1 MQEPK
6 ITFRGWAGHFVC
18 AHNCRF
24 RLNTLIEY
32 QDIKIVVSTVG
43 LYLEP
48 LIKEYVQIGAGRYFE
63 TMAFHAQFEGGFWDA
78 DASKIIIFSSRW
90 SYPSPSI
97 ENEKQANDGH
107 YVVIDE
113 ICGRLKEGYKY

>member
-1 MQEPK
+1 MREPK
-6 ITFRGWAGHFVC
+6 ITFRGWAGHFIC
-18 AHNCRF
+18 SHNCKF

-48 LIKEYVQIGAGRYFE
+48 LIKKYEQIGAGRYFE
-63 TMAFHAQFEGGFWDA
+63 TMGFHAKFDGEFWDA
-78 DASKIIIFSSRW
+78 DVSKEISFSSRW
-90 SYPSPSI
+90 SYPRI
-97 ENEKQANDGH
+97 KNEQQANDGH